1 MKKILLCVIFF
12 SIMFLPA
19 VIVSAEE
26 YDLTTYL
33 AMVEKNNPDLLVM
46 FKDIELT
53 KTDIALSR
61 SMFLPHA
68 GLQGGYNRN
77 LTERLQSMPVASQP
91 GGGQLVYQDVRT
103 NYDNELNLGI
113 GISQILYSAGAIS
126 NYNKAKLGQA
136 IREQSYEAARQVIF
150 CAAKK
155 LYARAQLVLLVVEI
169 RESSEHFSLEQYQR
183 VQRRHSVGA
192 ATEMDLL
199 LAEVDWR
206 TKTDAVM
213 EAKKNS
219 ELVLLAFRDLAG
231 IPHTEYITLTQEH
244 NDLPEIPETP
254 TLGAVLSN
262 RADYNALLLSRDL
275 NDVERKAAQKAFL
288 PEVSAS
294 LNYALGGMGNK
305 SSLTGDYDFNSAA
318 LGIIVKIPIST
329 GGARLARMKAAKLQQ
344 ERTAIALSQR
354 ETAIESEILELLLRL
369 EDSNQRIE
377 SSYRTVET
385 ARRAVTL
392 AQTAYSNGQATYLNV
407 MDAQDK
413 LDMVWLN
420 FANIG
425 FEYLSAHYDW
435 QLATGIK

>member
-1 MKKILLCVIFF
+1 MKKTLLSIIFF
-12 SIMFLPA
+12 SFIFLSTI
-19 VIVSAEE
+19 IVSAEE
-26 YDLTTYL
+26 YDLAAYL
-33 AMVEKNNPDLLVM
+33 SKVERNNPDLLIM
-46 FKDIELT
+46 FKDIELI
-53 KTDIALSR
+53 KTDIALAR

-77 LTERLQSMPVASQP
+77 LIERTQSMPVASQGP
-91 GGGQLVYQDVRT
+91 GPLIWGEVPA
-103 NYDNELNLGI
+103 NFDNELTLGI
-113 GISQILYSAGAIS
+113 GISQVLYSAGAIS

-136 IREQSYEAARQVIF
+136 IRKQSYEAARLAVL

-155 LYARAQLVLLVVEI
+155 LYARAQLTLLVVEI
-169 RESSEHFSLEQYQR
+169 RESSEHFSLEHYQR
-183 VQRRHSVGA
+183 VTRRHSVGA

-213 EAKKNS
+213 EAKKNA
-219 ELVLLAFRDLAG
+219 ELILLAFRDLAG
-231 IPHTEYITLTQEH
+231 IPHSQSIMLTQVH
-244 NDLPEIPETP
+244 TDLPEIPETP
-254 TLGAVLSN
+254 TLGNVLSN
-262 RADYNALLLSRDL
+262 RADYRTLLLSRDL
-275 NDVERKAAQKAFL
+275 NDVETKAAQKTFL
-288 PEVSAS
+288 PEVSA
-294 LNYALGGMGNK
+294 LFNYALGGMGNK
-305 SSLTGDYDFNSAA
+305 SSLTGDYDFNSAT
-318 LGIIVKIPIST
+318 LGIVVKIPIST

-344 ERTAIALSQR
+344 ERTDIALSQR
-354 ETAIESEILELLLRL
+354 ETAIESELLELQLRL
-369 EDSNQRIE
+369 EDAYKRIE

-420 FANIG
+420 YANVG

-435 QLATGIK
+435 QLSTGVK